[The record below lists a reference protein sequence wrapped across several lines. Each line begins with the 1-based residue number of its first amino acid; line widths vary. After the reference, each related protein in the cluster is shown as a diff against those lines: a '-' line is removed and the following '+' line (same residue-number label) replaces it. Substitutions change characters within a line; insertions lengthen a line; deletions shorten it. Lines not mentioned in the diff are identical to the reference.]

1 MAPGLGRTLT
11 LVKVTEIMS
20 RPVVTVTP
28 DASIKQAA
36 QLLVEHGISALPVV
50 DATGAL
56 VGIVSEADLVP
67 LETRP
72 DPRTQATPP
81 TPTAGTM
88 PRKVADVMTRHVLS
102 VRATS
107 EVSQAARTM
116 LDEGIKRVP
125 VMSGR
130 KVVGIVSRRD
140 LVRVIARE
148 DEAVRYEL
156 AERLTEA
163 GIKLPGQT
171 VTVRGGVA
179 AIALADHGAA
189 RRLAES
195 VALSVPGVLEVRF
208 TSP

>member
-1 MAPGLGRTLT
+1 
-11 LVKVTEIMS
+11 
-20 RPVVTVTP
+20 
-28 DASIKQAA
+28 
-36 QLLVEHGISALPVV
+36 
-50 DATGAL
+50 
-56 VGIVSEADLVP
+56 
-67 LETRP
+67 
-72 DPRTQATPP
+72 
-81 TPTAGTM
+81 
-88 PRKVADVMTRHVLS
+88 MTRHVLS

-163 GIKLPGQT
+163 GIRVPGQT

>member
-1 MAPGLGRTLT
+1 
-11 LVKVTEIMS
+11 MS
-20 RPVVTVTP
+20 RPVVTVRP
-28 DASIKQAA
+28 GASIKEAA
-36 QLLVEHGISALPVV
+36 RLLIEHGISALPVL
-50 DATGAL
+50 DAGGAL

-81 TPTAGTM
+81 APSAGGV
-88 PRKVADVMTRHVLS
+88 PRTVADVMTRRVTS

-148 DEAVRYEL
+148 DEAVRHEL
-156 AERLTEA
+156 AGRLTEA
-163 GIKLPGQT
+163 GIRLNGQT
-171 VTVRGGVA
+171 VAVRGGVA
-179 AIALADHGAA
+179 AIELADQGAA

-195 VALSVPGVLEVRF
+195 VALSVPGVIEVRF